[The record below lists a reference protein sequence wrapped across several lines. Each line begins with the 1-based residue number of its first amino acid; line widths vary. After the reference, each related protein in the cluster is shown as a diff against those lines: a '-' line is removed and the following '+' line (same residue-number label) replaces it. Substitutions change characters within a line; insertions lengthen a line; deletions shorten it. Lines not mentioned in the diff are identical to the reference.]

1 MNIERIE
8 NLITEHGNE
17 NTELLADLDELRR
30 QNTEYDNDFE
40 RIKEANNTLTTAL
53 ENSRAENKRLL
64 GLVNDSNSPSGGTQR
79 KPKPIGHFIKG
90 GSL

>member
-1 MNIERIE
+1 MDISRIE
-8 NLITEHGNE
+8 NLINEYGNE
-17 NTELLADLDELRR
+17 NSELLADFDELRR
-30 QNTEYDNDFE
+30 QNTEYDNDFN
-40 RIKEANNTLTTAL
+40 RIKEANDTLTSAL

-64 GLVNDSNSPSGGTQR
+64 GLVNDTTSTYTNVR

>member
-1 MNIERIE
+1 MNIARIE
-8 NLITEHGNE
+8 NLINEHGNE
-17 NTELLADLDELRR
+17 NAELLADLDELRR
-30 QNTEYDNDFE
+30 QNTEYDNDFN
-40 RIKEANNTLTTAL
+40 RIKEANDTLTSAL

-64 GLVNDSNSPSGGTQR
+64 GLVNDTTFTHTNDR

>member
-1 MNIERIE
+1 MDIARIE
-8 NLITEHGNE
+8 NLINEHGNE
-17 NTELLADLDELRR
+17 NAELLADLDELRR
-30 QNTEYDNDFE
+30 QNTEYDNDFN
-40 RIKEANNTLTTAL
+40 RIKEANDTLTSAL

-64 GLVNDSNSPSGGTQR
+64 GLVNDTTSTHTNAR

>member
-1 MNIERIE
+1 MNIARIE
-8 NLITEHGNE
+8 NLINEHGNE
-17 NTELLADLDELRR
+17 NAELLADLDELRR
-30 QNTEYDNDFE
+30 QNTEYDNDFN
-40 RIKEANNTLTTAL
+40 RIKEANDTLTSAL

-64 GLVNDSNSPSGGTQR
+64 GLVNDTTSTHTNAC

>member
-8 NLITEHGNE
+8 QLVTEHGNE
-17 NTELLADLDELRR
+17 NAELLADLDELRR
-30 QNTEYDNDFE
+30 QNTEYDNDFN

-64 GLVNDSNSPSGGTQR
+64 GLVNDSNAAIGGTQR
-79 KPKPIGHFIKG
+79 KPKPIGHFITG

>member
-1 MNIERIE
+1 MNISRIE
-8 NLITEHGNE
+8 NLINDYGNE
-17 NTELLADLDELRR
+17 NSELLADLDELRR
-30 QNTEYDNDFE
+30 QNTEYDNDFN
-40 RIKEANNTLTTAL
+40 RIKEANDTLTSAL

-64 GLVNDSNSPSGGTQR
+64 GLVNDTTHTNAR

>member
-1 MNIERIE
+1 MNIARIE
-8 NLITEHGNE
+8 NLINEHGNE
-17 NTELLADLDELRR
+17 NAELLADLDELRR
-30 QNTEYDNDFE
+30 QNTEYDNDFN
-40 RIKEANNTLTTAL
+40 RIKEANDTLTSAL

-64 GLVNDSNSPSGGTQR
+64 GLVNDTTSTHTNAS

>member
-1 MNIERIE
+1 MNIVRIE
-8 NLITEHGNE
+8 NLINEHGNE
-17 NTELLADLDELRR
+17 NAELLADLDELKR
-30 QNTEYDNDFE
+30 QNTEYDNDFN
-40 RIKEANNTLTTAL
+40 RIKEANDTLTSAL

-64 GLVNDSNSPSGGTQR
+64 GLVNDTTYTHTNTR